1 MRRDSADSATGVR
14 KRELGIVW
22 RTARNLGSPR
32 QYSAG
37 AQSGAQC
44 CFSLLDFDA
53 TSPCRGQCRAQGG
66 DRATYHISRRRL
78 DTQRYRLESRV
89 VDCYSRW
96 GTRASALCKQIRHA
110 HRHFSAPGINAPRC
124 GKPKALLKLVLIA
137 PSSTYWNSAHPW
149 ASPLRGRRPRWRW
162 IGSPTDLVRAPT
174 PSAARGPAGR
184 SRTVHRLRGILF
196 VVADTAD
203 KIADSGYQAHLRPLV
218 L

>member
-1 MRRDSADSATGVR
+1 
-14 KRELGIVW
+14 VW
-22 RTARNLGSPR
+22 RTARNLGSAR

-44 CFSLLDFDA
+44 YFSLLDFDA
-53 TSPCRGQCRAQGG
+53 TSPPRGQCRAQGA
-66 DRATYHISRRRL
+66 DRATYHSSRRRL
-78 DTQRYRLESRV
+78 ETQRYRLESRV
-89 VDCYSRW
+89 VDCDSRW
-96 GTRASALCKQIRHA
+96 GTRAIALCEQIRQA
-110 HRHFSAPGINAPRC
+110 HCHRPCSAPGINAPRC
-124 GKPKALLKLVLIA
+124 EEPKALLKLVLIA
-137 PSSTYWNSAHPW
+137 PSSTYWNPAHPW

-174 PSAARGPAGR
+174 SSAARGPAGR
-184 SRTVHRLRGILF
+184 SRTVHRLRAVLF